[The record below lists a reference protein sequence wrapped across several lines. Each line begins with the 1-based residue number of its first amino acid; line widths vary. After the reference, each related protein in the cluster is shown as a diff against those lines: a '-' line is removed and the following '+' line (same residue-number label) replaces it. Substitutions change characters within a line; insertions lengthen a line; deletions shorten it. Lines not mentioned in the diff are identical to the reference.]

1 MKQFITR
8 MLPLFLIMSLFAVPS
23 GTWANSDASK
33 ETLIDGGDLDEIYD
47 YEKLEAAPLD
57 MALFPKPI
65 KNFDINFTGDRHV
78 SLSLETNVPVSLS
91 IKSSQPA
98 ETLVQKENNLK
109 AFSVTDPITLK
120 GQNFTDV
127 RIPVDNYSNL
137 DLSLSNEDITF
148 STTIQI
154 RNGEILNK
162 ISLFSE
168 YTLVDSTSIVPFASN
183 YESEANN
190 TAATA
195 DLSYNGDDNY
205 GNFSTTSDTDDWWKF
220 TLNYRAYVNFFLGN
234 IPSGSDYDLYLYSS
248 SNTTTPIWSGTNAG
262 NSNELDLNRDLE
274 AGTYYLK
281 VNRYSGSNTTS
292 YYNLRWKI
300 NKHWPVLWTTTVNSG
315 YKPPGRPTHLGI
327 DINYTSLTA
336 TSETNKC
343 NGGNQCYRANNIA
356 AAWDGTVSRVDNPAN
371 ESTGYGRVVYINHN
385 IDGTYYQT
393 RYAHLHSSSVSVNDT
408 VKAGDVIGV
417 MGNTGGVSGTT
428 GTHLHFEVR
437 TCTTS
442 ACTSTT
448 DTNPML
454 QYPGY

>member
-1 MKQFITR
+1 MKQFLTR
-8 MLPLFLIMSLFAVPS
+8 MLPLLLVMSLFAVPT
-23 GTWANSDASK
+23 GTWANSA
-33 ETLIDGGDLDEIYD
+33 LIDGGDPDEIYD
-47 YEKLEAAPLD
+47 YEKLEAPPLD

-65 KNFDINFTGDRHV
+65 KNFDISFIDNGHV
-78 SLSLETNVPVSLS
+78 SINLETDVLVSVV
-91 IKSSQPA
+91 IRSSQPA
-98 ETLVQKENNLK
+98 ETLLQKENSLK
-109 AFSVTDPITLK
+109 VFSEAIPLTLK

-127 RIPVDNYSNL
+127 RIPVDTNHSNI
-137 DLSLSNEDITF
+137 DLSLSSEDITF

-168 YTLVDSTSIVPFASN
+168 YSLEDSTSFVPFAAN
-183 YESEANN
+183 YESEPNN

-195 DLSYNGDDNY
+195 DISYNGDDNY
-205 GNFSTTSDTDDWWKF
+205 GNFSTTSDEDDWWKF
-220 TLNYRAYVNFFLGN
+220 TLDYRAYVNFFLGN
-234 IPSGSDYDLYLYSS
+234 IPSGSDYDLRLYSS
-248 SNTTTPIWSGTNAG
+248 SNTTTPIWSGVNSG
-262 NSNELDLNRDLE
+262 NSNELDLNRDLN

-281 VNRYSGSNTTS
+281 VTRFSGSNTTS
-292 YYNLRWKI
+292 NYTLRWKI
-300 NKHWPVLWTTTVNSG
+300 NKHWPVLWNTTVNSG

-327 DINYTSLTA
+327 DINYTSSSLTA

-343 NGGNQCYRANNIA
+343 NGGKQCYRANNIA

-371 ESTGYGRVVYINHN
+371 ESSGYGRVVYINHN
-385 IDGTYYQT
+385 INGTYYQT
-393 RYAHLHSSSVSVNDT
+393 RYAHLHSSSVSLNDT

-448 DTNPML
+448 DTDPML